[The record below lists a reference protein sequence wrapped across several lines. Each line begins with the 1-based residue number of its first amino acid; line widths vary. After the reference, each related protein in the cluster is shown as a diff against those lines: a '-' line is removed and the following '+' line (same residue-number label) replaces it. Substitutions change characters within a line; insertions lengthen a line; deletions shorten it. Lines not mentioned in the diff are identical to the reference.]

1 MKIRVIYSDKEYW
14 EDFDPEQIDE
24 VVFTPFAYFNVFMKM
39 VKVLVPIKLMQQ
51 YDE

>member
-24 VVFTPFAYFNVFMKM
+24 VVFTLFAYFNVFMKNGESFSADKIDAT
-39 VKVLVPIKLMQQ
+39 VR
-51 YDE
+51 